1 VNYTL
6 ASLSVFWAIWLL
18 ATNAQPAPSLHLQAA
33 TPPLQ
38 LEIERLTPQQL
49 LISGTRLDINQATEA
64 QLVAL
69 PEIGEG
75 LARAILAARTQGPLA
90 CWAALE
96 NIPGIGSR
104 RARRVAPFL
113 RPLPRTCPERH
124 QTR

>member
-1 VNYTL
+1 MNYTL
-6 ASLSVFWAIWLL
+6 AGLSVLWAVWLL
-18 ATNAQPAPSLHLQAA
+18 ATNAQPVPSLHVQAA

-49 LISGTRLDINQATEA
+49 LISGARLDINLATEA

-75 LARAILAARTQGPLA
+75 LARAILAARSKDPLE

-96 NIPGIGSR
+96 SIAGIGSR